1 MKVLLIYAHPEPRSL
16 NGALKDFAVRHLQ
29 NAGHEVQV
37 SDLYAMRWK
46 AGFDADDSSAPPV
59 GEFWRSTLDS
69 KQAFEQGT
77 QSADIVA
84 EQEKLLWADT
94 VIFQFPLWWFS
105 MPAIMKG
112 WIDRVYAYGF
122 AYGVGEHSDRHW
134 GDRYGEGTL
143 AGKRAMLVVTT
154 GGWEEHYAPRGINGP
169 INDILFPIQHGMLFY
184 PGFAVLPPLVFYRTE
199 KTDEQRFAQQCREL
213 GQRLD
218 TLASTAPI
226 PFRRQNHGDYLIP
239 SLTLRPDWRSGKAG
253 WQSISRWIKRS
264 KAMPGRPA
272 SPFKYADLVP
282 DTLIYPETAICC
294 SQTPA
299 TSLLVSFSSARMV
312 YVLKH
317 HL

>member
-1 MKVLLIYAHPEPRSL
+1 MKVLLIYAHPQPRSL
-16 NGALKDFAVRHLQ
+16 NGTLKDFAVQHLH

-112 WIDRVYAYGF
+112 WIDRVYANGF
-122 AYGVGEHSDRHW
+122 AYGVGEQSDRHW

-184 PGFAVLPPLVFYRTE
+184 PGFEVLPPLVFYRTE
-199 KTDEQRFAQQCREL
+199 KTDEQRFMQQCREL

-239 SLTLRPDWRSGKAG
+239 SLTLRPELAVGESGLTIH
-253 WQSISRWIKRS
+253 QRV
-264 KAMPGRPA
+264 
-272 SPFKYADLVP
+272 D
-282 DTLIYPETAICC
+282 
-294 SQTPA
+294 
-299 TSLLVSFSSARMV
+299 
-312 YVLKH
+312 
-317 HL
+317 